1 MQLSGLAQ
9 LIVRTTQALFV
20 KESKVRKGVTDEVP
34 QQSKP
39 IAA

>member
-1 MQLSGLAQ
+1 MYRISLRNQTGE
-9 LIVRTTQALFV
+9 